1 MTTHILF
8 YLHRFPGYGGIE
20 KLTILYANY
29 YVDIL
34 NWKVSIISFDNPND
48 QKLNDQLN
56 REIQVYQVPEPKNLN
71 SNVNLNFI
79 HNFLKINKISIIL
92 FQDSYAN
99 IHSNL
104 FDANKHLNI
113 PLITIEHN
121 SPMAALASLKNQFNN
136 LSLFKTPKETII
148 KILYPYY
155 KWKLVK
161 SEKQRRQ
168 IKYQNSSRYI
178 LLSEYFFKEFIF
190 VSKIKIP
197 KKLLSINN
205 PITINFKIHEK
216 NLKKKQLLFV
226 GRIESAKNVL
236 LLIKIWQQLYKEFVD
251 WEFIIVGDG
260 TDRARTEKYIN
271 TNNIERVVFKGF
283 YYDVVPFYS
292 EASIFCMASLYEGWG
307 LTLTESM
314 SMGVIPVVFNTFAS
328 LKDIVEDGKTGFIA
342 EPWDVENYIS
352 ILKRLMNDEEKRI
365 EISNQ
370 AKESISRFEFKK
382 IVNLWVELINQEL
395 NNSTEFY
402 KKNN

>member
-29 YVDIL
+29 YINTL

-48 QKLNDQLN
+48 QELNDQLN
-56 REIQVYQVPEPKNLN
+56 REIQVYQVPEPKSLN
-71 SNVNLNFI
+71 SNVNLSFI

-104 FDANKHLNI
+104 FDANKHFNI
-113 PLITIEHN
+113 PLITIEHS
-121 SPMAALASLKNQFNN
+121 SPMAALVRLKNQFNN

-168 IKYQNSSRYI
+168 IKYQNSSRYV

-190 VSKIKIP
+190 VSKIKTP

-205 PITINFKIHEK
+205 PISINLKIHGK

-226 GRIESAKNVL
+226 GRIDSAKNVL
-236 LLIKIWQQLYKEFVD
+236 LLIKIWKQLYKEFVD

-260 TDRARTEKYIN
+260 TDRARIEKYIN

-283 YYDVVPFYS
+283 HYDVVPFYS
-292 EASIFCMASLYEGWG
+292 EASIFCMASLFEGWG

-314 SMGVIPVVFNTFAS
+314 SMGVIPVVFNAFAS

-342 EPWDVENYIS
+342 EPWDVEQYIS
-352 ILKRLMNDEEKRI
+352 ILKRLMNDEEIRN
-365 EISNQ
+365 EISIRT
-370 AKESISRFEFKK
+370 KESIMKFDFNT
-382 IVNLWVELINQEL
+382 IANMWVELINQEL
-395 NNSTEFY
+395 NN
-402 KKNN
+402 